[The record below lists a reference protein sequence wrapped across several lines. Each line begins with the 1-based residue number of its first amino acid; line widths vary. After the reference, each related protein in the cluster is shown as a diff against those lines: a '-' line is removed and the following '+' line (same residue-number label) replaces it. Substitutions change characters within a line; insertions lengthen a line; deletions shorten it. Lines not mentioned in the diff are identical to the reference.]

1 MTKRFSGFD
10 PERVAALQRAVAEA
24 AEPARALSRAIGS
37 VADTAAE
44 VIARAA
50 GMTPASLGIEP
61 SRDTD
66 ADRLGLR
73 AIAIEAPDVADE
85 IGRRLAHLAGCAQL
99 HDGGYR
105 TNPAAVFADEP
116 PPVPAHVDEALEPLR
131 DALVSGDLDGAF
143 AGLGDANRVIDG
155 LTSAE
160 TEAFVGALSRSELG
174 TWNVLLRLHEF
185 GVGLSD
191 DERRTLATNLF
202 GRLSP
207 ESAAELADALP
218 ALQPLA

>member
-1 MTKRFSGFD
+1 MTGRFSGFD
-10 PERVAALQRAVAEA
+10 PERVAALQGAVAEA

-37 VADTAAE
+37 VADSAAE

-73 AIAIEAPDVADE
+73 AIAMEAPEVADE
-85 IGRRLAHLAGCAQL
+85 IRRRLAHLAGCAQL
-99 HDGGYR
+99 HDDGYR

-116 PPVPAHVDEALEPLR
+116 PPVASHVDEAIQPLR
-131 DALVSGDLDGAF
+131 EALGSGDLDGAF
-143 AGLGDANRVIDG
+143 AGLGEANRAIGG

-160 TEAFVGALSRSELG
+160 TEAFVGALSTSELG
-174 TWNVLLRLHEF
+174 TWNVLLSLHAF

-191 DERRTLATNLF
+191 DERRALAANLF